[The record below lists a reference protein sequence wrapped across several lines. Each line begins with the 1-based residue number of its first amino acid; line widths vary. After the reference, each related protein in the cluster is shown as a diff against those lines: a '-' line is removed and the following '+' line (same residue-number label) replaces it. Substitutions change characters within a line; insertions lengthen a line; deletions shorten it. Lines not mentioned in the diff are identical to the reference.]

1 MECVFC
7 RIVRGEAPADRVYED
22 GSVVAFLDV
31 RPLFE
36 GHVLVVPREHL
47 PTLTDVPPEL
57 LGPYYAVVRRL
68 AGAVESAMDARGS
81 FVASNNRVSQSVPH
95 FHTHVV
101 PRRPRDGLRGFFW
114 PRRRYRDAE
123 RAAEVAALVRAA
135 VSADG
140 AG

>member
-7 RIVRGEAPADRVYED
+7 RIVRGEAAAHLVYED
-22 GSVVAFLDV
+22 RAVVAFLDA

-36 GHVLVVPREHL
+36 GHLLVVPREHL
-47 PTLTDVPPEL
+47 PTLTDLPPQL

-68 AGAVESAMDARGS
+68 AGAVQTAMGAEGT
-81 FVASNNRVSQSVPH
+81 FVAANNRVSQSVPH

-101 PRRPRDGLRGFFW
+101 PRRRKDGLRGFFW
-114 PRRRYRDAE
+114 PRGRYPDAA
-123 RAAEVAALVRAA
+123 RAAEVAGMVRAA

>member
-68 AGAVESAMDARGS
+68 AGAVEAAMDARGS

-114 PRRRYRDAE
+114 PRGRYRDAE
-123 RAAEVAALVRAA
+123 RAAEVAAMVRAA